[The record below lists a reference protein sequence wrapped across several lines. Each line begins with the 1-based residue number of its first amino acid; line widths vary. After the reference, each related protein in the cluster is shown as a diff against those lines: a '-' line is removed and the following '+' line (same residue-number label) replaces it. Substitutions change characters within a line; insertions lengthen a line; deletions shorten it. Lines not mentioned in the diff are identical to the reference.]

1 MAFLNPTL
9 AFAALACIAA
19 PIIIHLLFRRKRKP
33 VAWGAM
39 KFVLEAFK
47 RHKKRLRLEQLLLLA
62 ARTLAVLFLAL
73 AVGRPMLAGARPAD
87 SRRAR
92 DLTIVLDNSLVS
104 QTRPGGPGT
113 TSELETSKL
122 TAVRVLEALDA
133 ARGDRATV
141 VTLASPAER
150 LLSAPTGDFASVR
163 RVIEQIQPADSAAD
177 FAGAAALARETGP
190 GASNTARESTIALL
204 SSLRAGSIDLSREHA
219 ATTPAGGGTDSA
231 ATGDNAPS
239 VFAALPAQEPAQ
251 NVAIVGVE
259 PLRSMVLRSGGEA
272 ATPQARVALRRFGS
286 TLSDPATIQLRLRV
300 TDGRIGDDEKTW
312 AKTAVR
318 FAPGEDA
325 VTVLAPVALRDAKE
339 EAIPVASWIEARIDD
354 DAIAGDNLF
363 RRPWR
368 VREHVR
374 VGLLAPIGA
383 SDSGAGPAGY
393 SAADWL
399 TLALAPTASS
409 RAADIDGGNETIR
422 IARIDPTRLT
432 APDLAALDAAFVTR
446 PDLIDPP
453 SWPLLGDFARRG
465 GLLIVCPA
473 PGEGAQKWT
482 DAFGKAT
489 GIAWQFDRDSSTFT
503 PAGATKALAGANAD
517 QPIIASL
524 GADLT
529 ELIKPVVVSRILH
542 ADLKGDGAWLL
553 RLDDNTPVLAST
565 RPPSSGA
572 TASQGLVVAF
582 FVAPELLWTNLPAM
596 PLMVP
601 LVQEIVRQGIGLASA
616 STELTAGSVLDAPD
630 ALRAVEPKEASSAE
644 AVARSA
650 GVWRRVDARGVT
662 KDVVAV
668 NADPRGSSTAAQQKA
683 QLEPFLRSWIRA
695 RELSWNDPAATSQSG
710 TQGALG
716 PARQSPPIDLP
727 LLLAGLCLLVA
738 DVIFSRLFS
747 HATVRADRSGR
758 TEEEPARLDREAAA

>member
-92 DLTIVLDNSLVS
+92 DLTIVIDNSLIS

-113 TSELETSKL
+113 ASELEASKQ
-122 TAVRVLEALDA
+122 TALRILDSLDT

-150 LLSAPTGDFASVR
+150 LLAAPTGDLAGVR
-163 RVIEQIQPADSAAD
+163 RVVEQIRAADSAAD
-177 FAGAAALARETGP
+177 FAGAAALAREASP
-190 GASNTARESTIALL
+190 GASGATRESTIALL
-204 SSLRAGSIDLSREHA
+204 SSLRAGSLDLSREHPNA
-219 ATTPAGGGTDSA
+219 APASTA
-231 ATGDNAPS
+231 ADPPVTAENLPS
-239 VFAALPAQEPAQ
+239 IFATLPLQEPAQ

-259 PLRSMVLRSGGEA
+259 PLRSMVIRSGGET
-272 ATPQARVALRRFGS
+272 ATQQARIALRRFGT

-300 TDGRIGDDEKTW
+300 TDGRASDDEDTW
-312 AKTAVR
+312 ARTAVR
-318 FAPGEDA
+318 FAPGEDV
-325 VTVLAPVALRDAKE
+325 VTVLAPVAVRDAKDST
-339 EAIPVASWIEARIDD
+339 APIASWIEARIDD
-354 DAIAGDNLF
+354 DAVAGDNLF

-368 VREHVR
+368 VRDHVR
-374 VGLLAPIGA
+374 VGLLATSEA
-383 SDSGAGPAGY
+383 SDSSAGPAGY
-393 SAADWL
+393 SSAEWL
-399 TLALAPTASS
+399 SLALAPTASS
-409 RAADIDGGNETIR
+409 SAADFEGGSETIR
-422 IARIDPTRLT
+422 VTRIDPTRLT
-432 APDLAALDAAFVTR
+432 APDLTSIDAAFVTR

-453 SWPLLGDFARRG
+453 SWPLFGDFARRG

-473 PGEGAQKWT
+473 PGEGAQRWT
-482 DAFGKAT
+482 DDFVKAT
-489 GIAWQFDRDSSTFT
+489 GIAWQFERDSSTFT
-503 PAGATKALAGANAD
+503 PAGSTKTVTGANAD

-524 GADLT
+524 GADLA
-529 ELIKPVVVSRILH
+529 ELIKPVVVARILNT
-542 ADLKGDGAWLL
+542 DLKGDGAWLL
-553 RLDDNTPVLAST
+553 RLDDSKPVLAST
-565 RPPSSGA
+565 RPSGNGVS
-572 TASQGLVVAF
+572 ASQGLVVAF
-582 FVAPELLWTNLPAM
+582 FVAPELKWTNLPAM

-616 STELTAGSVLDAPD
+616 SAELTAGSILEAPD
-630 ALRAVEPKEASSAE
+630 ALRAVEPNDTASAD
-644 AVARSA
+644 AIARSA
-650 GVWRRVDARGVT
+650 GVWRRVDNRGVT

-668 NADPRGSSTAAQQKA
+668 NADPRGSSTASQQKS
-683 QLEPFLRSWIRA
+683 QIEPFLRSWVRA
-695 RELSWNDPAATSQSG
+695 RDISWNDPAASAKSG

-727 LLLAGLCLLVA
+727 LLLAGLFLLVA
-738 DVIFSRLFS
+738 DVVFSRLFS
-747 HATVRADRSGR
+747 HATIQRDRNDR
-758 TEEEPARLDREAAA
+758 IEAEPVRLDREAAA

>member
-1 MAFLNPTL
+1 
-9 AFAALACIAA
+9 
-19 PIIIHLLFRRKRKP
+19 
-33 VAWGAM
+33 
-39 KFVLEAFK
+39 
-47 RHKKRLRLEQLLLLA
+47 
-62 ARTLAVLFLAL
+62 
-73 AVGRPMLAGARPAD
+73 
-87 SRRAR
+87 
-92 DLTIVLDNSLVS
+92 
-104 QTRPGGPGT
+104 
-113 TSELETSKL
+113 
-122 TAVRVLEALDA
+122 
-133 ARGDRATV
+133 
-141 VTLASPAER
+141 
-150 LLSAPTGDFASVR
+150 
-163 RVIEQIQPADSAAD
+163 
-177 FAGAAALARETGP
+177 
-190 GASNTARESTIALL
+190 
-204 SSLRAGSIDLSREHA
+204 
-219 ATTPAGGGTDSA
+219 
-231 ATGDNAPS
+231 
-239 VFAALPAQEPAQ
+239 
-251 NVAIVGVE
+251 
-259 PLRSMVLRSGGEA
+259 
-272 ATPQARVALRRFGS
+272 
-286 TLSDPATIQLRLRV
+286 
-300 TDGRIGDDEKTW
+300 
-312 AKTAVR
+312 
-318 FAPGEDA
+318 
-325 VTVLAPVALRDAKE
+325 
-339 EAIPVASWIEARIDD
+339 
-354 DAIAGDNLF
+354 
-363 RRPWR
+363 
-368 VREHVR
+368 
-374 VGLLAPIGA
+374 
-383 SDSGAGPAGY
+383 
-393 SAADWL
+393 
-399 TLALAPTASS
+399 
-409 RAADIDGGNETIR
+409 
-422 IARIDPTRLT
+422 
-432 APDLAALDAAFVTR
+432 
-446 PDLIDPP
+446 
-453 SWPLLGDFARRG
+453 
-465 GLLIVCPA
+465 LLIVCPA

-650 GVWRRVDARGVT
+650 GVWRRVDARGAT

-695 RELSWNDPAATSQSG
+695 RELSWNDPTATSQSG

-747 HATVRADRSGR
+747 HATVRTDRSGR
-758 TEEEPARLDREAAA
+758 IEEEPARLDREAAA